1 MKAKLIISNI
11 AFIVALFFMIGGG
24 IYSIP
29 GFILIAAYL
38 ILLTFFFT
46 KYVKRSFLNKH
57 SALLYLF
64 LFYVLLTSGFDINTC
79 ISLFTTFL
87 ACILL
92 PVKQEIIG
100 NNAKYVKIEKLF
112 FFITIGIMMYYCY
125 KSLLLLNENPMALR
139 LLISEEKDDTI
150 VVGGGYALPYS
161 MSLLCPFLLYGSQRI
176 GEKLYKCAIYIV
188 IAAGTLLVLRSLYTT
203 ALMIIFFGY
212 LLVAMKK
219 ISAKNR
225 ALVLLFGVIVLF
237 SFIQLLPHIANYFLN
252 QDSNVVGRRLTEI
265 NNIINS
271 TSGGD
276 DDGDFTSRIKLTM
289 SSIMTFLDN
298 PIFGVGPS
306 VHYDYFEMEKIGIG
320 SHAQWFDIFAIYGI
334 FALLLVS
341 FLINAAKKIS
351 NNNYSLILFIILGF
365 LNPVFSFTIVFTA
378 FYIAPLLNFLWP
390 ANKHYDE

>member
-161 MSLLCPFLLYGSQRI
+161 MSLLCPLLLYGSQKI

-276 DDGDFTSRIKLTM
+276 DDGDFMSRIKLTM

-334 FALLLVS
+334 FTLLLVS